1 MNQYLKITLCLFACR
16 IGDVR
21 LDSRGRSDRSGGVDK
36 GIDGAA
42 PHSADTRN
50 ALLLL
55 DDGPLHLRMHVT
67 LNGARLQDTRDAYVD
82 RTFQSLDVNGD
93 GKVSREESHRSPL
106 FSSSRPASANK
117 FLQSL
122 DGAKDVERREI
133 IQTVERL
140 GGETVAYR
148 QDIQSE
154 KGDLEVFKRLDKDGS
169 GALDPLEM
177 AGAAELIAKLDI
189 DEDQCV
195 SFEEVNPPPPPP
207 PQNSPVALMNDV
219 VTERSAP
226 TVAELLR
233 DVREPLLARR
243 LIKKYDRNRDGSLN
257 EKELGWSGDRFKTLD
272 LNNDQK
278 LSERELAA
286 IGDTTP
292 DLEIAVELAP
302 IDDRQPMVQLISLKG
317 RRVDDAT
324 RRDFAR
330 VAFSS
335 VVVSVSCRQIDSM
348 RKALDSAM
356 DQFNMLDVD
365 GNGYIDATEAKEALR
380 FQRGLFE
387 SMDLNGDGKVFGE
400 ELERYVVVR
409 GEPAATSC
417 RVNLYDTGHGFFQQ
431 LDRNADGRISQ
442 REMKQAEQSLKSL
455 QKAPGAPVKQTDPIR
470 NFHLEFVRGSFQ
482 LFGAT
487 EQLATSPA
495 FQQLAPGGPIW
506 FQRMDRNNDGDLS
519 WNEFLGPRAVFDQL
533 DQDDDGLID
542 ASEAMRAEVMP
553 TNPLPLKKTCLTEV
567 AMKIHE
573 RFAKDIR
580 PDIRDD
586 GIHDHDQCRMGTKN
600 QRRLRRFGTAAQIHE
615 RVGAGLQVHNRNE

>member
-1 MNQYLKITLCLFACR
+1 MKYSLKIILGLFGAGLATSVW
-16 IGDVR
+16 I
-21 LDSRGRSDRSGGVDK
+21 
-36 GIDGAA
+36 GAA
-42 PHSADTRN
+42 EPIAVAVSSKGSATIPRSADTRD

-55 DDGPLHLRMHVT
+55 DGSPLHLRMHVT
-67 LNGARLQDTRDAYVD
+67 LNGTRLQDTRDAYVD
-82 RTFQSLDVNGD
+82 RTFKTLDVNGD
-93 GKVSREESHRSPL
+93 GKVSREEARKSPL
-106 FSSSRPASANK
+106 FSSSRPVSANK

-148 QDIQSE
+148 QDVQSE
-154 KGDLEVFKRLDKDGS
+154 KGDEEVFKRLDKDGS
-169 GALDPLEM
+169 GALDPSEL
-177 AGAAELIAKLDI
+177 AGAAELIAKLDV

-207 PQNSPVALMNDV
+207 EPNSRAAMMGEPPP
-219 VTERSAP
+219 ERASP
-226 TVAELLR
+226 TVADMLR

-243 LIKKYDRNRDGSLN
+243 LIKKYDRNRDGTLS
-257 EKELGWSGDRFKTLD
+257 EKEFGWSGDRFKTLD
-272 LNNDQK
+272 LNNDQS
-278 LSERELAA
+278 LSERELAGIA
-286 IGDTTP
+286 DTTP
-292 DLEIAVELAP
+292 DLEVAVELAP
-302 IDDRQPMVQLISLKG
+302 LDDRQPMVQLISVKG

-330 VAFSS
+330 VAFPS
-335 VVVSVSCRQIDSM
+335 VVISVSCRQIDSM

-356 DQFNMLDVD
+356 EQFNSLDVD

-400 ELERYVVVR
+400 ELERYVSVR
-409 GEPAATSC
+409 GEPAMTSC

-442 REMKQAEQSLKSL
+442 REMKQAEQSLKVL
-455 QKAPGAPVKQTDPIR
+455 QKSPGALVKRTDPIR

-519 WNEFLGPRAVFDQL
+519 WYEFLGPRAIFDQL
-533 DQDDDGLID
+533 DQDNDGLID
-542 ASEAMRAEVMP
+542 VNEAMRAE
-553 TNPLPLKKTCLTEV
+553 
-567 AMKIHE
+567 
-573 RFAKDIR
+573 
-580 PDIRDD
+580 
-586 GIHDHDQCRMGTKN
+586 
-600 QRRLRRFGTAAQIHE
+600 
-615 RVGAGLQVHNRNE
+615 

>member
-1 MNQYLKITLCLFACR
+1 MFHHLKITLALLAAGLATSIWIR
-16 IGDVR
+16 AAEPISVAV
-21 LDSRGRSDRSGGVDK
+21 STK
-36 GIDGAA
+36 GSATV
-42 PHSADTRN
+42 PRSADTRN

-67 LNGARLQDTRDAYVD
+67 LNGERLQDSRDAYVD
-82 RTFQSLDVNGD
+82 RTFKSLDTNGD
-93 GKVSREESHRSPL
+93 GKISREESRKSPL
-106 FSSSRPASANK
+106 FSSARPASANK

-169 GALDPLEM
+169 GTLDPSEM
-177 AGAAELIAKLDI
+177 AGAAELIAKLDM

-207 PQNSPVALMNDV
+207 DPNSPAAMMGEPPA
-219 VTERSAP
+219 ERASP
-226 TVAELLR
+226 TVADLLR
-233 DVREPLLARR
+233 DVREPLLSRR
-243 LIKKYDRNRDGSLN
+243 LLKKYDKNRDGGLS
-257 EKELGWSGDRFKTLD
+257 EKEIGWTGDRFKTLD
-272 LNNDQK
+272 TNGDQK
-278 LSERELAA
+278 LNERELTA

-292 DLEIAVELAP
+292 DLEVAVELAP
-302 IDDRQPMVQLISLKG
+302 ADERQPMVQLISMKG

-330 VAFSS
+330 IAFSS

-365 GNGYIDATEAKEALR
+365 SNGYIDATEAKEALR

-400 ELERYVVVR
+400 EIERYVSVR
-409 GEPAATSC
+409 GEPATTSC

-442 REMKQAEQSLKSL
+442 REMKQAEQSLKTL
-455 QKAPGAPVKQTDPIR
+455 QKTPGAPVKRTDPIR

-487 EQLATSPA
+487 DQLATSPA

-519 WNEFLGPRAVFDQL
+519 WYEFLGPRAVFDQL
-533 DQDDDGLID
+533 DQDNDGLID
-542 ASEAMRAEVMP
+542 ANEAMRAE
-553 TNPLPLKKTCLTEV
+553 
-567 AMKIHE
+567 
-573 RFAKDIR
+573 
-580 PDIRDD
+580 
-586 GIHDHDQCRMGTKN
+586 
-600 QRRLRRFGTAAQIHE
+600 
-615 RVGAGLQVHNRNE
+615 